1 MGGQKGR
8 VYFNRVLRAGLSQ
21 DVIFNQLSKG
31 YGCGGRESGCEKQ
44 LKQRKQHYLGPW
56 GAENILAH
64 WKNQCGCIR
73 VGNKERSIDGGERIG
88 KGQIVQGYVSH
99 GEGV

>member
-44 LKQRKQHYLGPW
+44 LKQRKQHYLGP
-56 GAENILAH
+56 
-64 WKNQCGCIR
+64 
-73 VGNKERSIDGGERIG
+73 
-88 KGQIVQGYVSH
+88 
-99 GEGV
+99 